1 MEKIFKKSL
10 AIMVSAAICLTAL
23 IGCLTVS
30 AERGEGT
37 ITVGTVEGKAGDS
50 VTVPVELEYTSSQEN
65 GLGIAAALF
74 DVKFDTNVLTI
85 TKIEREDPTNDAI
98 AYTVQWRTTDGDES
112 SIDVRDG
119 AVRILAVG
127 KDETAVVPSMSLNLT
142 FTINSEAPAGASNI
156 TIENLQACDYG
167 TADIDGI
174 YANDEDMIS
183 MSANNGSVTV
193 AEDQTCEH
201 NYEFVSATPATE
213 SADGTVEL
221 KCSLCEDIKTETVK
235 YHRLTTVASAS
246 ASAESEVL
254 MQFDA
259 YTNLFAENADVESTV
274 ITIDKENY
282 NAENTLYIMNVA
294 DAESFNSGSYT
305 GLRWKIGVPA
315 KALND
320 DVTVYVY
327 CKAGDQWYNGQV
339 LNYSFTTYAKNMLS
353 REETPAANKTV
364 IMDLIN
370 YGSAAQT
377 LFEYDVENLANA
389 TFDEYQQYAT
399 PSDVIPEAV
408 DQLVTRQDVASD
420 PVLVAQVN
428 LMAEERVTVRYTLM
442 PRNYDGS
449 AENVKAVISYTNSQ
463 GEKVSTEYI
472 NYDKAV
478 NEGLTDKIEAGEYF
492 TVVSSNYILDFSKL
506 AAAEMKT
513 LVTVDVYVDDEL
525 SSSVDYSV
533 QSFVARM
540 RTQGSATPEQTACYN
555 AMLRYGDSA
564 QVAFAN

>member
-193 AEDQTCEH
+193 AEDQTEPVLDENISAVLGAGLDATVYMSFRISKASIAQYSDFYLAIDRKTKDSDWNFTDAETFYINKSDLNGEGSYLLETPTDYWFYYRGTELFSLSIPISAVLYCKDDTGAVVAYSNTFTSSLTTLLKTLYTNAKTNNRQELATALTDTLIAADEAQKFFTQSYPDSDYAKLESPIADFSTEDATAELGPLNTINEDYTGTEGPSFH
-201 NYEFVSATPATE
+201 LGAGVAESPFISVYLTDVPSGDSINDYSVEFSYYNQITKRTEVSTTSGADMLVSAGSPTRYYSYLRTLA
-213 SADGTVEL
+213 
-221 KCSLCEDIKTETVK
+221 I
-235 YHRLTTVASAS
+235 YAS
-246 ASAESEVL
+246 
-254 MQFDA
+254 
-259 YTNLFAENADVESTV
+259 NADV
-274 ITIDKENY
+274 TIK
-282 NAENTLYIMNVA
+282 LYKNETELGVA
-294 DAESFNSGSYT
+294 H
-305 GLRWKIGVPA
+305 
-315 KALND
+315 
-320 DVTVYVY
+320 
-327 CKAGDQWYNGQV
+327 
-339 LNYSFTTYAKNMLS
+339 YSFEQFVSDNIDNERMGS
-353 REETPAANKTV
+353 V
-364 IMDLIN
+364 LISL
-370 YGSAAQT
+370 G
-377 LFEYDVENLANA
+377 
-389 TFDEYQQYAT
+389 
-399 PSDVIPEAV
+399 
-408 DQLVTRQDVASD
+408 
-420 PVLVAQVN
+420 
-428 LMAEERVTVRYTLM
+428 
-442 PRNYDGS
+442 
-449 AENVKAVISYTNSQ
+449 
-463 GEKVSTEYI
+463 
-472 NYDKAV
+472 
-478 NEGLTDKIEAGEYF
+478 
-492 TVVSSNYILDFSKL
+492 KL
-506 AAAEMKT
+506 G
-513 LVTVDVYVDDEL
+513 
-525 SSSVDYSV
+525 
-533 QSFVARM
+533 QSFRVLK
-540 RTQGSATPEQTACYN
+540 GI
-555 AMLRYGDSA
+555 
-564 QVAFAN
+564 